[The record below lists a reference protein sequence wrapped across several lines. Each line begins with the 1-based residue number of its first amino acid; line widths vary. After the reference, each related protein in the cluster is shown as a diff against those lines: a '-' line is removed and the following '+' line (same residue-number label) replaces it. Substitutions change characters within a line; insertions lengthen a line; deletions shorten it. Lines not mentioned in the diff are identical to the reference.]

1 MEIFIIYNRGLFVF
15 IVMVLVFLFCNVL
28 DVLINL
34 LNCKVFLFMKIK
46 CIKYVLVCL
55 DEKMGILLRFLIFY
69 LILKIMIVVKYSN
82 DYIRIVFIREGSNSK
97 FISNF
102 V

>member
-15 IVMVLVFLFCNVL
+15 IVIVLVFLFFNVL
-28 DVLINL
+28 DVLIKL

-69 LILKIMIVVKYSN
+69 LILKIMIVVKYIN
-82 DYIRIVFIREGSNSK
+82 DYIRIVFILREGSN
-97 FISNF
+97 
-102 V
+102 